1 MSTENAAASG
11 FGAESGDRGR
21 RFLSALLSTGTIFVL
36 LLILWI
42 WITILNP
49 TFAEPGP
56 FLAYLKRAAPLVIL
70 AAGAYFVLVS
80 GNFDL
85 SVGSLVT
92 VIVVVA
98 ARLIDG
104 DPSNTWP
111 VIILLLLDRRG
122 RRLRQRLHLDGAC
135 ACRRS
140 SRRSGMLLILNGAVF
155 LWTGGAPRGALADNF
170 RSIGRQGINGIPWI
184 EQLPW
189 SVILLFVIG
198 GASVLL
204 MRSDFGR
211 QLIATG
217 DNERAARLSGV
228 RVDRVRILAFV
239 LSGTLAAVAGIL
251 LGRLRR
257 GLGPGRPGPRVRRDH
272 RLRAGWGR
280 ARWRPWIGRRRDGRR
295 PHPRGA
301 VHVAEPAGHLRCAR
315 GHSPGRDHHR
325 RRQPSPLTGS
335 GARDD
340 RDAQQQRRKR
350 MTWRRLAGPFALLAC
365 CATVAACG
373 TTDDS
378 RAATRRPAAK
388 PPRPPLRAAR
398 SRTPASSR
406 SSSCRPTTTSSSRS
420 VRSTPEGDASTS
432 RGTQMI
438 EPRDG
443 RHCQVQV
450 QEELGLERLLLE
462 RRLGQPVAPE
472 RPHHDEGRGRATPR
486 RSRKFTVVDAEA
498 KDDKQISD
506 IEAMISGGKC
516 DAIIISPNTTATL
529 TPAVEA
535 ACKSDVPVIVFD
547 RGVDDRLPGHVHPP
561 DRRLRLRC

>member
-1 MSTENAAASG
+1 MSTENATASG

-21 RFLSALLSTGTIFVL
+21 RFLSGLLSTGTIFVL

-56 FLAYLKRAAPLVIL
+56 FLAYLKRSAPLVIL

-111 VIILLLLDRRG
+111 VIILLLLIG
-122 RRLRQRLHLDGAC
+122 VVVGFVNGFISTVLRVPSFITTL
-135 ACRRS
+135 
-140 SRRSGMLLILNGAVF
+140 GMLLILNGAVF

-228 RVDRVRILAFV
+228 RVNRVRILAFV

-251 LGRLRR
+251 LAGFGGVSAQVGQGLEFDAITACVLGGVVLGGGR
-257 GLGPGRPGPRVRRDH
+257 GSVVAAM
-272 RLRAGWGR
+272 AG
-280 ARWRPWIGRRRDGRR
+280 A
-295 PHPRGA
+295 
-301 VHVAEPAGHLRCAR
+301 
-315 GHSPGRDHHR
+315 
-325 RRQPSPLTGS
+325 LTLEALFTWLNLQGIS
-335 GARDD
+335 GALED
-340 RDAQQQRRKR
+340 
-350 MTWRRLAGPFALLAC
+350 
-365 CATVAACG
+365 TVQG
-373 TTDDS
+373 
-378 RAATRRPAAK
+378 
-388 PPRPPLRAAR
+388 
-398 SRTPASSR
+398 
-406 SSSCRPTTTSSSRS
+406 
-420 VRSTPEGDASTS
+420 V
-432 RGTQMI
+432 
-438 EPRDG
+438 
-443 RHCQVQV
+443 
-450 QEELGLERLLLE
+450 
-462 RRLGQPVAPE
+462 
-472 RPHHDEGRGRATPR
+472 
-486 RSRKFTVVDAEA
+486 
-498 KDDKQISD
+498 
-506 IEAMISGGKC
+506 
-516 DAIIISPNTTATL
+516 IIIA
-529 TPAVEA
+529 AVSFA
-535 ACKSDVPVIVFD
+535 AF
-547 RGVDDRLPGHVHPP
+547 RLKGA
-561 DRRLRLRC
+561 R